1 MDDARL
7 ERLEQRLDE
16 LDQRS
21 STMERALET
30 LLDRSR
36 QAADMIVPRQTR
48 SHLRAA
54 GRENLLAIRSLID
67 FWANKM
73 GEASGEGSDSE
84 ASAVPPSRQN
94 IPID

>member
-1 MDDARL
+1 MDDSRL

-21 STMERALET
+21 STMERMLESM
-30 LLDRSR
+30 LDRSR
-36 QAADMIVPRQTR
+36 QAADMIVPHQTR

-54 GRENLLAIRSLID
+54 GRENLLAVRSLLD
-67 FWANKM
+67 FWANKLS
-73 GEASGEGSDSE
+73 ETEGSDKDGTDQPARE
-84 ASAVPPSRQN
+84 N